1 MNKKGISLVCTG
13 ALLLGLAPQVGQA
26 ADSVSIDGV
35 NVGGT
40 QATLHY
46 QGAKAG
52 DWYHIFMGDQYV
64 RGSLSADD
72 VAKGALTLSLPRAAA
87 SGDTVHVQM
96 AGTGNHFVAA
106 KTKAKAGDAQPKGD
120 LTVAYP
126 AEVKPGA
133 TVKPRITVNKADVS
147 GDVIYSYSGPI
158 VAGSFVNGGFTVASD
173 APEGSTI
180 NVSLIYGDR
189 TVNKSL
195 VVRKNPSQNT
205 PGTSQTEDF
214 SLAQTHVEKGQELLT
229 DISLKKTDQRAK
241 ALAVAVIRKENTGAR
256 VTASV
261 VDPAGFLA
269 SGKGKLKFKADQNGT
284 VDLEL
289 RAFDTA
295 GQVLE
300 RYPFQIMVGP
310 SSMAA
315 NQVRMTIGLKSLVI
329 GNDQKEMDTAP
340 FIQDN
345 RTFVPLRA
353 LAEAFG
359 AKVEYDNANQ
369 GIHIQM
375 DGKDLLMTIGKKT
388 FTINGVQKQMDVA
401 PYLTAGGRTI
411 VPVRF
416 AAEGLGF
423 SVDTTA
429 DAQGLT
435 TDVIF
440 TKAE

>member
-13 ALLLGLAPQVGQA
+13 ALLLVLAPQVGQA
-26 ADSVSIDGV
+26 ADSVNIDGV
-35 NVGGT
+35 NVGGA

-52 DWYHIFMGDQYV
+52 DWYHIVMGDQYV

-87 SGDTVHVQM
+87 SGDTVEVQM
-96 AGTGNHFVAA
+96 AGAGNHFVAA
-106 KTKAKAGDAQPKGD
+106 KTTAKAGDAQPKGD

-195 VVRKNPSQNT
+195 VVRKNPTQNT
-205 PGTSQTEDF
+205 PGESQTGDF
-214 SLAQTHVEKGQELLT
+214 NLAQTHVEKGQELLT

-241 ALAVAVIRKENTGAR
+241 ALAVAVIRKENAGAK
-256 VTASV
+256 VSASV

-269 SGKGKLKFKADQNGT
+269 SGKGKLNFKADQDGT

-295 GQVLE
+295 GHVLE
-300 RYPFQIMVGP
+300 RYPFQIMVGQ
-310 SSMAA
+310 SSMAS

-401 PYLTAGGRTI
+401 PYLTASGRTI

>member
-13 ALLLGLAPQVGQA
+13 ALLLGLAPQVGNA

-35 NVGGT
+35 TAGGA

-52 DWYHIFMGDQYV
+52 DWYHIVMGDQYV

-87 SGDTVHVQM
+87 SGDTVEVQM
-96 AGTGNHFVAA
+96 AGAGNHFVAA
-106 KTKAKAGDAQPKGD
+106 KTTAKAGDAQPKGD

-189 TVNKSL
+189 TVNKNI
-195 VVRKNPSQNT
+195 VVRKNPTQNT
-205 PGTSQTEDF
+205 PGESQTGDF
-214 SLAQTHVEKGQELLT
+214 NLAQTHVEKGQELLT

-241 ALAVAVIRKENTGAR
+241 SLAVTVIRKENAGAK
-256 VTASV
+256 VSASV

-269 SGKGKLKFKADQNGT
+269 SGKGKLKFKADQDGT

-300 RYPFQIMVGP
+300 RYPFQIMVGQ

-359 AKVEYDNANQ
+359 AKVEYDDANQ

-440 TKAE
+440 TKA

>member
-13 ALLLGLAPQVGQA
+13 ALLLGLAPQVGLA
-26 ADSVSIDGV
+26 ADSVSIDDV
-35 NVGGT
+35 TVGGA

-72 VAKGALTLSLPRAAA
+72 AAKGALTLSLPRAAA
-87 SGDTVHVQM
+87 SGDTVQIQM
-96 AGTGNHFVAA
+96 AGAGNHFVAA
-106 KTKAKAGDAQPKGD
+106 KTKAKAGDAQQQGD

-173 APEGSTI
+173 APEGSVI
-180 NVSLIYGDR
+180 NVSLMYGDR

-195 VVRKNPSQNT
+195 VVRKNPSQST
-205 PGTSQTEDF
+205 PGTSQTGDF
-214 SLAQTHVEKGQELLT
+214 NLAQTRAQKGQELLT

-241 ALAVAVIRKENTGAR
+241 ALAVAVIRKENTNAR

-269 SGKGKLKFKADQNGT
+269 SGKGKLKFKADQDGT

-300 RYPFQIMVGP
+300 RYPFQIMVGQ
-310 SSMAA
+310 STTAA

-369 GIHIQM
+369 GIRIQM

-401 PYLTAGGRTI
+401 PYLTASGRTI

>member
-13 ALLLGLAPQVGQA
+13 ALLLGLTPQIGQA
-26 ADSVSIDGV
+26 ADSVSLDDV
-35 NVGGT
+35 NVGGA

-52 DWYHIFMGDQYV
+52 DWYHIVMGDQYV
-64 RGSLSADD
+64 RGSLSAEDA
-72 VAKGALTLSLPRAAA
+72 AKGTLTLSLPRAAVL
-87 SGDTVHVQM
+87 GDTVQVQM
-96 AGTGNHFVAA
+96 AGTGNHFLAA
-106 KTKAKAGDAQPKGD
+106 NAKAKAETTPQGGQ

-126 AEVKPGA
+126 AEVKPGS
-133 TVKPRITVNKADVS
+133 TVKPRITVNKVDVS
-147 GDVIYSYSGPI
+147 GEVIYSYSGPI
-158 VAGSFVNGGFTVASD
+158 VAGSFLNGGFTVASD

-189 TVNKSL
+189 TVNKSI
-195 VVRKNPSQNT
+195 VVRKNPSQSK
-205 PGTSQTEDF
+205 PGESQTGDF
-214 SLAQTHVEKGQELLT
+214 SLAQTRAQKGQELLT
-229 DISLKKTDQRAK
+229 DISLKKTDRRAK
-241 ALAVAVIRKENTGAR
+241 ALAVAVIRKENTGAK
-256 VTASV
+256 VSASV

-269 SGKGKLKFKADQNGT
+269 SGKGKLKFKADQDGT

-289 RAFDTA
+289 RAFDAA

-300 RYPFQIMVGP
+300 RYPFQIIVGQP
-310 SSMAA
+310 GTAA

-329 GNDQKEMDTAP
+329 GNEQKEMDTAP

-353 LAEAFG
+353 LVEAFG
-359 AKVEYDNANQ
+359 AKVEYDNDTQ
-369 GIHIQM
+369 SIHIQM
-375 DGKDLLMTIGKKT
+375 DGKDLVMTIGKKT
-388 FTINGVQKQMDVA
+388 FTINGVQKQMDVS
-401 PYLTAGGRTI
+401 PYLTASGRTI

>member
-87 SGDTVHVQM
+87 SGDTVQVQM
-96 AGTGNHFVAA
+96 AGAGNHFVAA
-106 KTKAKAGDAQPKGD
+106 KTKAKAGDVQQEGD

-126 AEVKPGA
+126 AEVKPGS

-147 GDVIYSYSGPI
+147 GEVIYSYSGPI

-180 NVSLIYGDR
+180 NVSLTYGDR

-269 SGKGKLKFKADQNGT
+269 SGKGKLKFKADQDGT

-295 GQVLE
+295 GHVLE
-300 RYPFQIMVGP
+300 RYPFQIMVGQ

-359 AKVEYDNANQ
+359 AKVEYDDANQ

-401 PYLTAGGRTI
+401 PYLTASGRTI

-423 SVDTTA
+423 RVDTTA

-440 TKAE
+440 TKAQ

>member
-35 NVGGT
+35 DVGGA

-106 KTKAKAGDAQPKGD
+106 KTTAKAGDAQQGD

-126 AEVKPGA
+126 AEVKPGS

-147 GDVIYSYSGPI
+147 GEVIYSYSGPI

-173 APEGSTI
+173 APEGSVI
-180 NVSLIYGDR
+180 NVSLFYGDR

-195 VVRKNPSQNT
+195 VVRKNPSQST

-295 GQVLE
+295 GHVLE
-300 RYPFQIMVGP
+300 RYPFQIMVGK

-359 AKVEYDNANQ
+359 AKVEYDDANQ

-401 PYLTAGGRTI
+401 PYLTVSGRTI

>member
-13 ALLLGLAPQVGQA
+13 ALLLGLAPQVGLA
-26 ADSVSIDGV
+26 ADSVSIDDV
-35 NVGGT
+35 TVGEG

-72 VAKGALTLSLPRAAA
+72 AAKGALTLSLPRAAA
-87 SGDTVHVQM
+87 SGDTVQIQM
-96 AGTGNHFVAA
+96 AGAGNHFVAA
-106 KTKAKAGDAQPKGD
+106 KIKVKAGDAQQQGD

-126 AEVKPGA
+126 AEVKPGS

-173 APEGSTI
+173 APEGSVI
-180 NVSLIYGDR
+180 NVSLMYGDR

-195 VVRKNPSQNT
+195 VVRKNPSQST
-205 PGTSQTEDF
+205 PGTSQTGDF
-214 SLAQTHVEKGQELLT
+214 NLAQTHVEKGQELLT

-241 ALAVAVIRKENTGAR
+241 ALAVAVIRKENAGAK
-256 VTASV
+256 VSASV

-269 SGKGKLKFKADQNGT
+269 SGKGKLKFKADQDGT

-300 RYPFQIMVGP
+300 RYPFQIMVGQ
-310 SSMAA
+310 STTAA

-359 AKVEYDNANQ
+359 AKVEYDDANQ